1 MFASQKPA
9 IMTSLE
15 PSYKSGL
22 RPFPAGYWSP
32 ELLNW
37 AWAGNCSHYPKAGP
51 PKAVLTDLPPFDAEK
66 RQILQSVLTRQ
77 IQSLDLS
84 VAQQEHLQA
93 LSQPN
98 TYTVCTGQQI
108 HIGGGPLFVWAKISS
123 TLAWA
128 KSIQSQNPGIRV
140 VPVFWMATEDHD
152 FDEIK
157 GLDLW
162 GKHYELSGEKGGPVG
177 RISADELKA
186 LKADIISDFPH
197 LSEAL
202 SQYWQAFDQASD
214 LADAYRRLIHRHF
227 AETGLLILDPDD
239 SELKKMAMPLWEQ
252 ELGSGLLSKAFSSAT
267 SKLLQAGQPA
277 PAHVRDV
284 NAFWLG
290 EDTRQRIEECES
302 LEVIHER
309 VADISPNVL
318 LRPLYQ
324 QAILPNL
331 AYIAGPTEFR
341 YWFQTTEA
349 FAQSQLHMPQLLLR
363 EAWFELPQS
372 VWKKLQSWHLNLDD
386 MGLPESEFQSLLASK
401 LTESMSEWE
410 TIQRELVQ
418 LEERGSQML
427 YKAKSLGLKDFK
439 KDLSSAQKRWR
450 DAIESEKQ
458 KGLEAL
464 YGKGAE
470 EKMKEYR
477 QRYFNWKLPVERSLN
492 VLEWYMQNSERGL
505 PELNALDYQTRGA
518 FRIL

>member
-1 MFASQKPA
+1 
-9 IMTSLE
+9 MTSLE

-37 AWAGNCSHYPKAGP
+37 AWTGNCPHYPKAGP

-66 RQILQSVLTRQ
+66 RQILQSVLMRQ
-77 IQSLDLS
+77 MQYLDLS
-84 VAQQEHLQA
+84 VAQKEHLQA
-93 LSQPN
+93 LNQPN

-128 KSIQSQNPGIRV
+128 KAIQSQNPGMRV

-177 RISADELKA
+177 RIPADELKA
-186 LKADIISDFPH
+186 LKAAIISDFPH

-202 SQYWQAFDQASD
+202 NQYWQSFDPATD
-214 LADAYRRLIHRHF
+214 LADAFRRLIHWHF

-239 SELKKMAMPLWEQ
+239 LVLKKMAMPLWEQ
-252 ELGSGLLSKAFSSAT
+252 ELGSGLLSQAFSSAT
-267 SKLLQAGQPA
+267 SKLLQVGQPA

-290 EDTRQRIEECES
+290 EDTRQRIIECQS
-302 LEVIHER
+302 LEIIHER
-309 VADISPNVL
+309 VSEISPNVL

-363 EAWFELPQS
+363 EAWLELPQS
-372 VWKKLQSWHLNLDD
+372 VWKKLHSWQLSLED

-401 LTESMSEWE
+401 LSESMSEWE
-410 TIQRELVQ
+410 EIQRGLVQ

-427 YKAKSLGLKDFK
+427 YIAQNPSLKDFK
-439 KDLSSAQKRWR
+439 KDLNSARKRWR
-450 DAIESEKQ
+450 DAFESEKQ
-458 KGLEAL
+458 KGLESL

-470 EKMKEYR
+470 GKMKEYR
-477 QRYFNWKLPVERSLN
+477 QRYFNWKLPVERKLN
-492 VLEWYMQNSERGL
+492 VLEWHMQDSERGL
-505 PELNALDYQTRGA
+505 PEANALEYLTLGA

>member
-1 MFASQKPA
+1 
-9 IMTSLE
+9 MTSLE

-22 RPFPAGYWSP
+22 RPFPAGYWSL

-37 AWAGNCSHYPKAGP
+37 AWSGDCPHYPKAGP
-51 PKAVLTDLPPFDAEK
+51 PNAFISDLPSFEGEK
-66 RQILQSVLTRQ
+66 RKVLQSVLTRQ
-77 IQSLDLS
+77 MQALELS

-93 LSQPN
+93 LNQPN

-128 KSIQSQNPGIRV
+128 KAIESQNPGMRV
-140 VPVFWMATEDHD
+140 IPVFWMATEDHD

-162 GKHYELSGEKGGPVG
+162 GKHYELSGKYGGPVG
-177 RISADELKA
+177 RMPADELKA
-186 LKADIISDFPH
+186 LKAAIISDFPH
-197 LSEAL
+197 LSESVNL
-202 SQYWQAFDQASD
+202 YWQVFDQATD
-214 LADAYRRLIHRHF
+214 LADAYRRLIHRYF
-227 AETGLLILDPDD
+227 AESGLLILDPDD
-239 SELKKMAMPLWEQ
+239 LELKKMAMPLWEQ
-252 ELGSGLLSKAFSSAT
+252 ELGSGLMSKAFSSAT

-277 PAHVRDV
+277 PAHVRGV

-290 EDTRQRIEECES
+290 EKTRQRIEEYQS
-302 LEVIHER
+302 LEIIYER
-309 VADISPNVL
+309 VAEISPNVL

-372 VWKKLQSWHLNLDD
+372 VWKKLQTWHLNLDD
-386 MGLPESEFQSLLASK
+386 MGLPESEFQSLLAGK
-401 LTESMSEWE
+401 LSESMSEWDE
-410 TIQRELVQ
+410 IQKEWVQ

-427 YKAKSLGLKDFK
+427 YKAQSPSLKDFK
-439 KDLSSAQKRWR
+439 KDLNIVQKRWR

-477 QRYFNWKLPVERSLN
+477 LRYFNWKLPVERSLN
-492 VLEWYMQNSERGL
+492 VLEWYMQKSERVL

-518 FRIL
+518 FRILSFN